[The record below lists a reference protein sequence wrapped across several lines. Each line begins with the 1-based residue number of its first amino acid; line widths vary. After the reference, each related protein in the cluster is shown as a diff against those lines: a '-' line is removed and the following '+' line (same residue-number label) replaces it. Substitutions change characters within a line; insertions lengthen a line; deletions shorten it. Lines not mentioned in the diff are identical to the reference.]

1 MSPKVKMQRM
11 QPNLKLERPVK
22 KCPKFNLSVSNL
34 MESDLNLLECLM
46 TDLVL
51 PQSLIDQFPTKYKD
65 RLSTG
70 VTWYKNRTFTVNSWR
85 MLFNRFQASL
95 TKTEKSIITNQENFI
110 KYILRKYEFFNIIKH
125 CGGDM
130 FLVEEAF
137 FKIYKQKVVQNLEKI
152 SHLSDKLPRSAG
164 SIHLLEDFQR
174 KTREKRKCLK
184 VVRHMFE
191 QENVENKA
199 ETIKTD
205 TKIMAPEKKRVI
217 NEGFD
222 FVSVDLPKLNRDS
235 CVRINNI
242 SKEENITALLDELK
256 CNNEREIEEILGD
269 KTDVDNFN
277 RKTNIDFQ
285 QICRDIG
292 VISGFCNTNIVTSTV
307 GLVDKEEYNETTSEY
322 SSDIFEDYNESL
334 NQKEEAFPDCFSVSV
349 SDSLFDIDY
358 KTICSDIR
366 LISEMLDEQTK
377 EVEEQPSD
385 INTGVNEDFSMSL
398 MMEETFSEE
407 ILNILKSTPYR

>member
-1 MSPKVKMQRM
+1 
-11 QPNLKLERPVK
+11 
-22 KCPKFNLSVSNL
+22 
-34 MESDLNLLECLM
+34 
-46 TDLVL
+46 
-51 PQSLIDQFPTKYKD
+51 
-65 RLSTG
+65 
-70 VTWYKNRTFTVNSWR
+70 
-85 MLFNRFQASL
+85 
-95 TKTEKSIITNQENFI
+95 
-110 KYILRKYEFFNIIKH
+110 
-125 CGGDM
+125 M

-184 VVRHMFE
+184 VVRHMFA

-292 VISGFCNTNIVTSTV
+292 VISGFCNTNIVLFMV
-307 GLVDKEEYNETTSEY
+307 LLV
-322 SSDIFEDYNESL
+322 L
-334 NQKEEAFPDCFSVSV
+334 PRPDC
-349 SDSLFDIDY
+349 
-358 KTICSDIR
+358 
-366 LISEMLDEQTK
+366 
-377 EVEEQPSD
+377 
-385 INTGVNEDFSMSL
+385 
-398 MMEETFSEE
+398 
-407 ILNILKSTPYR
+407 